1 MGTVIK
7 NNIFM
12 IVVAIGYTIYIANHY
27 INMKRLGGEKTK
39 DYNHNSG
46 IKITG
51 YIMIFIGI
59 LYAVLFYI
67 DKRRSLNTAVTAILF
82 IYFVILVAYIS
93 IRKINIYENGMYYA
107 GKFILFSDILSVQKL
122 NKNGIQINL
131 NKKGLSSMLYMSKVE
146 NENEFIGE
154 LRRHIKGTKKKKK
167 K

>member
-67 DKRRSLNTAVTAILF
+67 DKRR
-82 IYFVILVAYIS
+82 
-93 IRKINIYENGMYYA
+93 IYENGMYYA
-107 GKFILFSDILSVQKL
+107 GKFILFSDMLSVQKL

>member
-82 IYFVILVAYIS
+82 IYFVIPPIPVPSQVFSS
-93 IRKINIYENGMYYA
+93 IA
-107 GKFILFSDILSVQKL
+107 
-122 NKNGIQINL
+122 
-131 NKKGLSSMLYMSKVE
+131 SKAA
-146 NENEFIGE
+146 
-154 LRRHIKGTKKKKK
+154 L
-167 K
+167 